1 MAAIRQSTVADG
13 ERVLDIWRRAV
24 DATHDFLTPEDR
36 RNIETE
42 VAAFLP
48 QAPLWLAVDRS
59 DDPLGF
65 MLVEGDHVE
74 ALFIDPLHCGSGI
87 GRALIEHA
95 LTFHSSISTEVNEQ
109 NTHAIGFYEH
119 LGFER
124 IGRSPTDRQGRR
136 YPLIH
141 MRIPGA
147 NQPLG

>member
-1 MAAIRQSTVADG
+1 MAAIRQATVADR

-24 DATHDFLTPEDR
+24 DATHDFLSLEDR
-36 RNIETE
+36 RIIETE

-59 DDPLGF
+59 DYPLGF
-65 MLVEGDHVE
+65 MLLEGDHVE

-95 LTFHSSISTEVNEQ
+95 LTFHSSISTDVNEQ
-109 NTHAIGFYEH
+109 NTQAIGFYEH

-124 IGRSPTDRQGRR
+124 IGRSQTDRQGRP

-141 MRIPGA
+141 MRMPGA
-147 NQPLG
+147 NHPLG